1 MNKYWYGVA
10 MTLAAAVCWGIM
22 SPIAKVLTAA
32 GISLMSV
39 MAFRA
44 LFVVLIMGPYLCHTK
59 GWEVFSPGRDM
70 LLFYFLSGML
80 SVVFAGGGFLM
91 SLKYLSVAEAL
102 IIHYTF
108 PLVTLVGSLWIT
120 RERPTPLQVVS
131 GFLIITG
138 VYLGMVGG
146 EKTFSG
152 ISVPGLMW
160 AILAIIGI
168 SGQALVARR
177 VCKGQETDQ
186 MTLLFFAHLLGGSL
200 LAVGKTFLAGWEDIY
215 NFTFP
220 LFGLMVFQSFC
231 GSLLAYGLFYT
242 ALKYVSAATVSLLC
256 TLEIVVAVG
265 LTSFLLGQSPSMQE
279 VLGCAIII
287 IAIICA
293 TVRTSGS
300 EAPG

>member
-1 MNKYWYGVA
+1 
-10 MTLAAAVCWGIM
+10 MTLIAAVCWGIM
-22 SPIAKVLTAA
+22 SPIAKVLAGA

-44 LFVVLIMGPYLCHTK
+44 LFVVIIMGPYLCYTK
-59 GWEVFSPGRDM
+59 GREVFRPDSNM
-70 LLFYFLSGML
+70 LSFYFLSGLL
-80 SVVFAGGGFLM
+80 SVVFSGGGFLM

-108 PLVTLVGSLWIT
+108 PLVTLLGSLWIT
-120 RERPTPLQVVS
+120 RERPTTLQVIS
-131 GFLIITG
+131 GFLIIAG

-160 AILAIIGI
+160 ALLAIVGI

-177 VCKGQETDQ
+177 VCKGQKTDQ
-186 MTLLFFAHLLGGSL
+186 MTLLFFAHLLGGIV
-200 LAVGKTFLAGWEDIY
+200 LAVGKSALVGWDDIN
-215 NFTFP
+215 NFTPP
-220 LFGLMVFQSFC
+220 LFALMALQALC

-242 ALKYVSAATVSLLC
+242 ALKYVPAATVSLLC

-265 LTSFLLGQSPSMQE
+265 LTSLLLGQSPSTQE
-279 VLGCAIII
+279 VMGCGIII
-287 IAIICA
+287 IAIVCA
-293 TVRTSGS
+293 TVRTCKNIC
-300 EAPG
+300 